1 MAEKEYIERG
11 AAIEFVEQ
19 YTPHLEGETTLRCV
33 KTALENVP
41 AADVVEVRLGEWGKE
56 KWMHT
61 DQHICSLCH
70 STVRV
75 HPQSVEYRYCP
86 YCGAKMGG
94 ERKK

>member
-19 YTPHLEGETTLRCV
+19 YTPHLEGETTLQCV
-33 KTALENVP
+33 ESALQNVP
-41 AADVVEVRLGEWGKE
+41 AADVVEVRHGEWGKE
-56 KWMHT
+56 KWVHT

-75 HPQSVEYRYCP
+75 HTQSVQYKFCP
-86 YCGAKMGG
+86 YCGAKMKGG
-94 ERKK
+94 ER